1 MEKWTF
7 SAYVHV
13 FTNKEKTGHET
24 IVIET
29 VFEETKMFT
38 TKSLIESIKAEVVK
52 RGKIFDYIVVIK
64 IKPFFEQTASK
75 KLDTD
80 PRVFAQI
87 KTEQI
92 PGSETNSG
100 KGIKS

>member
-1 MEKWTF
+1 MKWTF
-7 SAYVHV
+7 SAFVHV
-13 FTNKEKTGHET
+13 FVDKEKTGHET

-38 TKSLIESIKAEVVK
+38 TKSLIESVEFEVAK

-75 KLDTD
+75 KSATD
-80 PRVFAQI
+80 PNVVAQI
-87 KTEQI
+87 KTE
-92 PGSETNSG
+92 
-100 KGIKS
+100 